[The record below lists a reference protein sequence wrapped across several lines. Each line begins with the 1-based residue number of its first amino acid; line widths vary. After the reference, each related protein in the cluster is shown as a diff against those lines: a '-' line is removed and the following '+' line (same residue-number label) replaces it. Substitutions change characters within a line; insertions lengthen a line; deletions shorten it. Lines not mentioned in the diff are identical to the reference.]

1 VAEDVDQSGSIA
13 APGKGLSVR
22 TFSAVIAAATLCA
35 GLLAGPASAA
45 TTSSVTAPG
54 DTIAGFLPEPAAQ
67 GMNDPGC
74 RPSAAH
80 PRPVVL
86 VHGLG
91 ATASENWHFFAP
103 YLAGHGYCVYGFT
116 YGQNAMWPGR
126 GGVQPMENSAAQ
138 LSTFVDD
145 VLATTKASKVDIVG
159 HSEGGIMPRYYLKFL
174 GGAAKVAH
182 FVAWAPP
189 NHGTTINGLTQ
200 MRQFWP
206 GFDDQMAGYCGSCPE
221 FMPGSAFL
229 QRLNAGGDTVG
240 IVDYTVLATRYDW
253 IVTPTETSYLKGPHT
268 HNILIQ
274 DVNPNAYPE
283 HVAMA
288 WDPTTFELTLKA
300 LGG

>member
-1 VAEDVDQSGSIA
+1 MRRSLLR
-13 APGKGLSVR
+13 KLSVPA
-22 TFSAVIAAATLCA
+22 AVATLMA
-35 GLLAGPASAA
+35 GLLAGPAAA
-45 TTSSVTAPG
+45 ASSSNVTAPG
-54 DTIAGFLPEPAAQ
+54 DTIAGFLPEPAAANV
-67 GMNDPGC
+67 NDPGC
-74 RPSAAH
+74 HVTAVH

-103 YLAGHGYCVYGFT
+103 YLAGQGYCVYAFT
-116 YGQNAMWPGR
+116 YGQEPMWPGR
-126 GGVQPMENSAAQ
+126 GGVAPMETSAQQ
-138 LSTFVDD
+138 LSTFVDE
-145 VLATTKASKVDIVG
+145 VLATSKASKVDIVG

-189 NHGTTINGLTQ
+189 NHGTNISGLTDL
-200 MRQFWP
+200 RAFWP

-229 QRLNAGGDTVG
+229 RRLNAGGDTVG
-240 IVDYTVLATRYDW
+240 NVEYTVLTSRYDYV
-253 IVTPTETSYLKGPHT
+253 VTPTTTSYLHGPHV

-274 DVNPNAYPE
+274 DVNPNAYPD

-288 WDPTTFELTLKA
+288 WDPTTFDLTLKA

>member
-1 VAEDVDQSGSIA
+1 VRRISR
-13 APGKGLSVR
+13 KLSV
-22 TFSAVIAAATLCA
+22 VAATATLCA
-35 GLLAGPASAA
+35 GLLAGPAAAA

-54 DTIAGFLPEPAAQ
+54 DNIAGFLPEPAAS

-74 RPSAAH
+74 HPSATH

-103 YLAGHGYCVYGFT
+103 YLAAQGYCVYGFT
-116 YGQNAMWPGR
+116 YGQSPMWPGR
-126 GGVQPMENSAAQ
+126 GGVAPMENSAAQ

-145 VLATTKASKVDIVG
+145 VLATTGAKKVDIVG

-189 NHGTTINGLTQ
+189 NHGTNINGLTDL
-200 MRQFWP
+200 RQFWP
-206 GFDDQMAGYCGSCPE
+206 GFDGQMAGYCGSCPE

-229 QRLNAGGDTVG
+229 QKLNAGGDTVG
-240 IVDYTVLATRYDW
+240 DVEYTVLTTRYDW
-253 IVTPTETSYLKGPHT
+253 IVTPTETSYLHGPHV

-274 DVNPNAYPE
+274 DVNPDAFPE

-288 WDPTTFELTLKA
+288 WDPTTFALTLKA

>member
-1 VAEDVDQSGSIA
+1 VRRSSRKFAVVA
-13 APGKGLSVR
+13 
-22 TFSAVIAAATLCA
+22 AVATLCA
-35 GLLAGPASAA
+35 GLLAGPAAAA
-45 TTSSVTAPG
+45 TPSSVAAPG
-54 DTIAGFLPEPAAQ
+54 DNIAGFLPEPAVM

-74 RPSAAH
+74 HPTAAH

-103 YLAGHGYCVYGFT
+103 VLAAQGYCVYGFT
-116 YGQNAMWPGR
+116 YGQNPMWPGR
-126 GGVQPMENSAAQ
+126 GGVAPMETSAQQ
-138 LSTFVDD
+138 LATFVDD

-189 NHGTTINGLTQ
+189 NHGTNISGLTELRA
-200 MRQFWP
+200 MYP
-206 GFDDQMAGYCGSCPE
+206 AFDGQMASYCGSCPE

-229 QRLNAGGDTVG
+229 QKLNAGGDTVG
-240 IVDYTVLATRYDW
+240 NVDYTVLTTRYDY
-253 IVTPTETSYLKGPHT
+253 IVTPTETSYLHGAHV
-268 HNILIQ
+268 HNISIQ
-274 DVNPNAYPE
+274 DVNPSAYPE

-288 WDPTTFELTLKA
+288 WDPTTFDLTLKA

>member
-1 VAEDVDQSGSIA
+1 VRRSILRKLTVPA
-13 APGKGLSVR
+13 AV
-22 TFSAVIAAATLCA
+22 ATLCA
-35 GLLAGPASAA
+35 GLLAGPASAT
-45 TTSSVTAPG
+45 TTSGVTAPG
-54 DTIAGFLPEPAAQ
+54 DNIAGFLPEPAAS

-103 YLAGHGYCVYGFT
+103 FLAAKGYCVYGFT
-116 YGQNAMWPGR
+116 YGQSPMWPGR
-126 GGVQPMENSAAQ
+126 GGVAPMENSAAQ

-145 VLATTKASKVDIVG
+145 VLATTRASKVDIVG

-189 NHGTTINGLTQ
+189 NHGTTISGLTDL
-200 MRQFWP
+200 RALWP
-206 GFDDQMAGYCGSCPE
+206 GFDDQMASYCGSCPE

-240 IVDYTVLATRYDW
+240 NVDYTVLTTRYDW
-253 IVTPTETSYLKGPHT
+253 IVTPTETSYLKGPHV
-268 HNILIQ
+268 HNISIQ
-274 DVNPNAYPE
+274 DVNPNAFPE

-288 WDPTTFELTLKA
+288 WDPTTFDLTLKA